1 MKRFDKNLILLGII
15 FIFNISFLCIPVM
28 GFMTPI
34 ETKTITTVADST
46 LDQYNPDTN
55 YGGDPS
61 LEIGYF
67 VGWLEACIKFDLSNK
82 PNNVITAELNL
93 DFYSIEASTIL
104 EIYDMSSSWNELSIT
119 WNNAPPYGAYL
130 ESFIVYQEEIYV
142 IDITEHIES
151 ESGFWSICLTA
162 NEANWLFLASKECY
176 SWQEPPK
183 ISFTYEV
190 SYLPIILGAVLG
202 TVIGVAVVAIIIV
215 VIIKKK
221 KSREAIEISPPKKE
235 MYEEPIK
242 ETKKYCP
249 MCGTPTSLD
258 TIFCVNCGE
267 KFPT

>member
-1 MKRFDKNLILLGII
+1 MKSFDKNLILLGII
-15 FIFNISFLCIPVM
+15 LIFNISFLCIPVM

-34 ETKTITTVADST
+34 GTKTITTVADST
-46 LDQYNPDTN
+46 LDQYNPDSN

-67 VGWLEACIKFDLSNK
+67 IEWLEACIKFDLSNK
-82 PNNVITAELNL
+82 PNNVIFAELNL
-93 DFYSIEASTIL
+93 DFYSIEASTII

-130 ESFIVYQEEIYV
+130 ESFIVSQEGIYV

-162 NEANWLFLASKECY
+162 NAANWLFLASKECY

-190 SYLPIILGAVLG
+190 SYLPIILGAVLV
-202 TVIGVAVVAIIIV
+202 TIIGVAVVSLIIV

-221 KSREAIEISPPKKE
+221 KSRETVKPLLLEKKI
-235 MYEEPIK
+235 YEAPIK
-242 ETKKYCP
+242 EAKKYCP
-249 MCGTPTSLD
+249 MCGTPASVEL
-258 TIFCVNCGE
+258 IFCMNCGE
-267 KFPT
+267 KFP

>member
-15 FIFNISFLCIPVM
+15 LIFNISFLCIPVM

-46 LDQYNPDTN
+46 LDQYNPDSN

-67 VGWLEACIKFDLSNK
+67 IEWLEACIKFDLSNK
-82 PNNVITAELNL
+82 PNNVIFAELNL
-93 DFYSIEASTIL
+93 DFYSIEATTTI

-119 WNNAPPYGAYL
+119 WNNAPYYGAYL
-130 ESFIVYQEEIYV
+130 KNFVVYQEGIYL

-151 ESGFWSICLTA
+151 ESGFWSICLSA
-162 NEANWLFLASKECY
+162 NDPNWLLVASKECY
-176 SWQEPPK
+176 SWQEPPR
-183 ISFTYEV
+183 ITFTYEV
-190 SYLPIILGAVLG
+190 SRLPIFIGVTIG

-221 KSREAIEISPPKKE
+221 KSRETVEPLPLEKKI
-235 MYEEPIK
+235 YEAPVK
-242 ETKKYCP
+242 EAKKYCP
-249 MCGTPTSLD
+249 MCGTSTSLD

-267 KFPT
+267 KFPR

>member
-93 DFYSIEASTIL
+93 DFYSIEATTIL

-130 ESFIVYQEEIYV
+130 ESFIVSQEEIYV

-162 NEANWLFLASKECY
+162 NAANWLFLASKECY

-183 ISFTYEV
+183 ISFTYEG
-190 SYLPIILGAVLG
+190 SYLPIILGAVLV
-202 TVIGVAVVAIIIV
+202 TVIGVAVVSLIIV

-242 ETKKYCP
+242 ETKKFCP
-249 MCGTPTSLD
+249 MCGTSTSLD